1 MLSQNR
7 LTVFFSRRGG
17 GGAPARG
24 KARLLAK
31 KSTSKTCTPFQ
42 GSSKGAL
49 FSDTARVRRG
59 RRSIARLGAHG
70 GARGPDQG
78 EKRTGGARMFLQK
91 TEQAA
96 RAFLLFREQAGSS
109 RRRGIIII
117 HPSSLSLA
125 PALLAHHCL
134 FFSSSRIPKTSG
146 SASTRGVSASGK
158 TPSIVAAVF
167 SFCFEEERGAGWFFF
182 FSIVMRC
189 NGGSDRERL
198 CEADAEFFFSFLF
211 FSSFLLVF
219 FTRAPRQTRPL
230 RRSRPRRGTGTHHLP
245 PRLLLLLPLL

>member
-167 SFCFEEERGAGWFFF
+167 LFVLKKKGGPAGFFF
-182 FSIVMRC
+182 FRLWCVATAAQ
-189 NGGSDRERL
+189 RERGY
-198 CEADAEFFFSFLF
+198 AKQTRSFSFLF

-230 RRSRPRRGTGTHHLP
+230 RRSRPRRGTGTQHLP